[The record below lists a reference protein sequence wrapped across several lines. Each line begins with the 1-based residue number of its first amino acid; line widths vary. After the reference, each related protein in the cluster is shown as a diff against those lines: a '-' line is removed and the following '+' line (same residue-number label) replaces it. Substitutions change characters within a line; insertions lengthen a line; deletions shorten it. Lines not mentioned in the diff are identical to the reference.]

1 MKNILIIRPG
11 ALGDTILSFD
21 LLKNLKEYGFNINFV
36 GNADYVSLISYFN
49 LGKGISIDQA
59 LFLPLF
65 LEEDDFRNIG
75 NKLNLLLDFL
85 EQFDIII
92 LIYHKKEELYER
104 LKRFTKKKII
114 YLSSIPTK
122 KVSVRRYLLESILY
136 ELNQRVKYYN
146 YCLNFSKKNNDILIH
161 PGAGSKHKIWDWK
174 NYFLLIDYLL
184 NHNMNITIV
193 EGPAEPNTKENFYI
207 YFKNFINYI
216 KIRTTFEFIHLVQNH
231 GFYVGNDSGL
241 THLASFLGING
252 IAIFGTTDP
261 WLWHPIPVIKCL
273 YESREDGIFFPS
285 FEFLRD
291 YIRFIGF

>member
-1 MKNILIIRPG
+1 
-11 ALGDTILSFD
+11 
-21 LLKNLKEYGFNINFV
+21 
-36 GNADYVSLISYFN
+36 
-49 LGKGISIDQA
+49 
-59 LFLPLF
+59 
-65 LEEDDFRNIG
+65 
-75 NKLNLLLDFL
+75 
-85 EQFDIII
+85 
-92 LIYHKKEELYER
+92 
-104 LKRFTKKKII
+104 
-114 YLSSIPTK
+114 
-122 KVSVRRYLLESILY
+122 
-136 ELNQRVKYYN
+136 
-146 YCLNFSKKNNDILIH
+146 
-161 PGAGSKHKIWDWK
+161 
-174 NYFLLIDYLL
+174 
-184 NHNMNITIV
+184 MNITIV

-291 YIRFIGF
+291 YIRLIGF